1 MSNSPYYFS
10 RRNPFEPS
18 TWQVQQP
25 IVFAPRS
32 RSRSPSRSRSN
43 RSNRSNRSSPSSRRR
58 PSLASPNRPRRR
70 SPIRSRVQPP
80 VRLQSPPRSL
90 GGLQLSPRTR
100 ARRYYHINRDR
111 ILQNRLEKRESIA
124 QRYRAR

>member
-1 MSNSPYYFS
+1 
-10 RRNPFEPS
+10 
-18 TWQVQQP
+18 
-25 IVFAPRS
+25 
-32 RSRSPSRSRSN
+32 
-43 RSNRSNRSSPSSRRR
+43 
-58 PSLASPNRPRRR
+58 LASPNRPRRR

-124 QRYRAR
+124 QRNRQVVPCPQCLAPITRINMPRHIREHCHVARQ